1 MPEIFA
7 LFRTGDEPLKITP
20 FGTGNINHTFL
31 VEGLQARYV
40 LQKIN
45 TLVFPD
51 PELMMHNIDLIT
63 SHIAK
68 KQPKGR
74 NLRVIKTKDGK
85 TGYRDGNDYWR
96 LYNYLENTRALDVI
110 TSPGDAYA
118 AAAGFGGFLNLLSDL
133 DPRLIRPV
141 LPEFHNVPF
150 RIHQLDEAINE
161 NRAGRREEVRVEIEQ
176 IKTFEPAVLQIFQ
189 RINSGEVPVRITHN
203 DTKIS
208 NVLLDEQTLNPVAV
222 VDLDTVM
229 AGSVLFDLGDMIRTF
244 LSPVDEN
251 EADVSKVAI
260 RPEMLAAL
268 VGGYHQA
275 TKGILTETEKEMVID
290 AGKMLVFTQ
299 TIRFLTDYLN
309 GDVYYK
315 TLYPGHNLVRT
326 RNQLR
331 LLSLL
336 AEGEAEWKAIVNRA
350 FSLH

>member
-1 MPEIFA
+1 MTDIFSF
-7 LFRTGDEPLKITP
+7 FRTGDEPLKISP

-31 VEGLQARYV
+31 VEGRRGRYM

-45 TLVFPD
+45 TGIFSD
-51 PELMMHNIDLIT
+51 PELMMQNIELIT
-63 SHIAK
+63 SHIEK
-68 KQPKGR
+68 KQPGGR
-74 NLRVIKTKDGK
+74 NLRVIKTMDGK
-85 TGYRDGNDYWR
+85 PGYRDGNDYWR

-110 TSPGDAYA
+110 NRPEDAFA
-118 AAAGFGGFLNLLSDL
+118 AADGFGGFLRVLSDL
-133 DPRLIRPV
+133 DPWLIQPV
-141 LPEFHNVPF
+141 LPDFHNVSY
-150 RIHQLDEAINE
+150 RIHQLDEAIKE
-161 NRAGRREEVRVEIEQ
+161 NRVGRWEEVRAELEQ
-176 IKTFEPAVLQIFQ
+176 IKIFEPAVVQIFQ
-189 RINSGEVPVRITHN
+189 RINRGEVPVRITHN

-208 NVLLDEQTLNPVAV
+208 NVLLDEQTLKPIAV

-244 LSPVDEN
+244 VSPVDEN

-260 RPEMLAAL
+260 RPEMLAAM

-275 TKGILTETEKEMVID
+275 TKGILTETEKAMVID

-299 TIRFLTDYLN
+299 TIRFLTDYLI

-315 TLYPGHNLVRT
+315 TLYPEHNLVRT

-336 AEGEAEWKAIVNRA
+336 VEKEAQWKAIVKQA
-350 FSLH
+350 FSMH